1 MTFRTRTAAA
11 VATLALGFSIAPLA
25 SAVADAPTTPGP
37 CAQQQ
42 TQLDRAT
49 AKLDA
54 LTAKF
59 AAKQA
64 KVREARG
71 AVKAADTAKEKR
83 SAKANLALAKEK
95 KTKVQK
101 AKKAQV
107 KRVEQAQKR
116 LDACNAAHPAA
127 PGPATTA

>member
-25 SAVADAPTTPGP
+25 SAVADTPTTKGP

-83 SAKANLALAKEK
+83 SAKATLALAKEK
-95 KTKVQK
+95 KAKVQK

-107 KRVEQAQKR
+107 QRVEHAQKR
-116 LDACNAAHPAA
+116 LDACTAAHPAA
-127 PGPATTA
+127 PAA